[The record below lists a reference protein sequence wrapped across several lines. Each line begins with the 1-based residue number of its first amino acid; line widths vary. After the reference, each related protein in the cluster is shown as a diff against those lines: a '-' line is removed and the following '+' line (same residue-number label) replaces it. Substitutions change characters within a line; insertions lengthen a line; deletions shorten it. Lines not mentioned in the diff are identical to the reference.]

1 MDHRNNSPTRNEKTM
16 SWAGILAAAIILGAA
31 PLHGAIISL
40 PVTDNA
46 YLYGHNYNGG
56 DDPRN
61 YSGADYYDRSGGFSS
76 GNNWYI
82 NAETQ
87 GYMIYKFEAP
97 AGSTITDLTAKVKT
111 YFEAS
116 SWLSVLYRTTDY
128 TGDPNFADWTNAD
141 YSYGGYNAY
150 WTSATLHPNSNTL
163 YVAYQGGN
171 AGSANYQ
178 FQLWADQLTL
188 TVVPEPASLALLA
201 LGGTLFLRRRR

>member
-1 MDHRNNSPTRNEKTM
+1 MENSSRTLNRTGKTM
-16 SWAGILAAAIILGAA
+16 GWATALAVAASLGAA
-31 PLHGAIISL
+31 SLHGAVISL
-40 PVTDNA
+40 PANDPA
-46 YLYGHNYNGG
+46 YAYGHNYNGG
-56 DDPRN
+56 NDPRN
-61 YSGADYYDRSGGFSS
+61 YSDADRYDRSGGFFSS
-76 GNNWYI
+76 NSWYL
-82 NAETQ
+82 NADTQ

-111 YFEAS
+111 YFEAG
-116 SWLSVLYRTTDY
+116 SWLSVFYRTTDY
-128 TGDPNFADWTNAD
+128 TGAPNFADWTDAG

-171 AGSANYQ
+171 AGSMDYQ